1 MFNISRLN
9 AENIFKEKDLM
20 DVYVLIAVVF
30 SSQKQVDANL
40 QEGNLDF
47 VLVSPLGTMLTSKEW
62 LRHSKL
68 GKGLACRQLLTMTE
82 REQKHTMG
90 TNLLPRLI
98 QLAFENSIENDL
110 KRKVSH
116 FIHASI

>member
-9 AENIFKEKDLM
+9 ADNIFKEKDLM
-20 DVYVLIAVVF
+20 DVYVLLAVVF
-30 SSQKQVDANL
+30 SSQRQVDANL
-40 QEGNLDF
+40 QEGNLDL
-47 VLVSPLGTMLTSKEW
+47 VLVSSLDTGLTSKEW

-68 GKGLACRQLLTMTE
+68 GNRLACGELLTMTE

-110 KRKVSH
+110 KRKVIH
-116 FIHASI
+116 VIHASI